1 MRRERHSESMN
12 VRESLT
18 HNSFL
23 RETTLQGSDT
33 ASVGCRYVHM
43 LVTYV
48 SMERK
53 AVFLRDSYDFSA
65 FNG

>member
-1 MRRERHSESMN
+1 MRRECHSESMN

-23 RETTLQGSDT
+23 LKTTLHASGT

-43 LVTYV
+43 LVKYV
-48 SMERK
+48 CMERK

>member
-1 MRRERHSESMN
+1 
-12 VRESLT
+12 
-18 HNSFL
+18 
-23 RETTLQGSDT
+23 
-33 ASVGCRYVHM
+33 M

-65 FNG
+65 FNSYKSSHSHKHVLLMHDKIGAATLTHLRLAGSFTMLVAH